1 MSLCG
6 KMEAE
11 IEMKAPADKVFEFY
25 TCLAYQMS
33 KSSPEMLQSV
43 DLQKGQWGKKGSILC
58 WNYLIDGKVEK
69 IKMITEEIDYRN
81 KSATYKTIEGDL
93 LEFYKSFS
101 FILQVT
107 PREEGSLVHWSFEY
121 EKLNANIPNPETTLP
136 AVVHACKDIDAHLT
150 QAKTQSSPQLQ

>member
-43 DLQKGQWGKKGSILC
+43 DLQEGQWGKKGSILC
-58 WNYLIDGKVEK
+58 WNYLI
-69 IKMITEEIDYRN
+69 EIDYRN
-81 KSATYKTIEGDL
+81 RSASYKTIEGDL
-93 LEFYKSFS
+93 LEFYKSFR

-150 QAKTQSSPQLQ
+150 QAKTQRSPQLQ